1 MGSKEDYAIR
11 QADAATVIGFEHLS
25 RMISERIS
33 YDAIDVADTLVWTT
47 SNSVYDCW
55 TWGRKPSD
63 VDRKII
69 RDICDKLSQQA
80 GIGDGK
86 AVKDL
91 IKWAEKTMEECDGAE

>member
-86 AVKDL
+86 AVKNL
-91 IKWAEKTMEECDGAE
+91 IKWAEKTMEVCDGAE

>member
-1 MGSKEDYAIR
+1 MGSREDYAIR

-63 VDRKII
+63 VERKII

-86 AVKDL
+86 AVESL

>member
-33 YDAIDVADTLVWTT
+33 YDAIGVADTLVWTT

-86 AVKDL
+86 AVKNL

>member
-11 QADAATVIGFEHLS
+11 QADAAMVIGFEHLS

-86 AVKDL
+86 AVKNL

>member
-86 AVKDL
+86 AVKNL
-91 IKWAEKTMEECDGAE
+91 IKWAEKTMEECDGAK

>member
-86 AVKDL
+86 AVKNL

>member
-1 MGSKEDYAIR
+1 MDAKEDYAIR
-11 QADAATVIGFEHLS
+11 KLDEATVAGFERLS
-25 RMISERIS
+25 RMISERLS
-33 YDAIDVADTLVWTT
+33 HDALEVADTLVWTT

-55 TWGRKPSD
+55 TWGRKPDD
-63 VDRKII
+63 VSRKII

-86 AVKDL
+86 AVENL

>member
-33 YDAIDVADTLVWTT
+33 YDAIELADTLVWTT

-86 AVKDL
+86 AVKNL